1 MNNTREETG
10 SGTGPQS
17 AKQRT
22 TKFIS
27 MEEAAELERR
37 QAEVNRVSK
46 MSFAG
51 SVCLGGIEKPRES
64 CVRTGDQTCF

>member
-1 MNNTREETG
+1 VNNRREETG
-10 SGTGPQS
+10 SGSGPQS

-37 QAEVNRVSK
+37 QAEVNWVSETQL
-46 MSFAG
+46 FAIRWIG
-51 SVCLGGIEKPRES
+51 VSVLAGLES
-64 CVRTGDQTCF
+64 PGKVAHR